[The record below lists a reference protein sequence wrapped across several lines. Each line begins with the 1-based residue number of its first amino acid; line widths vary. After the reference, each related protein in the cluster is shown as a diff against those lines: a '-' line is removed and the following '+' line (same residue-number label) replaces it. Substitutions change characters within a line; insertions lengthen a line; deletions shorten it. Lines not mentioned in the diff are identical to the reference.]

1 MNNDNFPKGHVPWNK
16 GKKLSAEHRKHISK
30 AKKLWYK
37 THDSPLKGREMP
49 EELVEKQRQGRLE
62 FYQSYEV
69 NNKGKPHT
77 SATHREMSKGMKR
90 YWQRRK
96 KEEEKPKEV

>member
-1 MNNDNFPKGHVPWNK
+1 
-16 GKKLSAEHRKHISK
+16 
-30 AKKLWYK
+30 
-37 THDSPLKGREMP
+37 MP
-49 EELVEKQRQGRLE
+49 AELVEKQRQGRLE

-77 SATHREMSKGMKR
+77 SATHREMSIGMKR